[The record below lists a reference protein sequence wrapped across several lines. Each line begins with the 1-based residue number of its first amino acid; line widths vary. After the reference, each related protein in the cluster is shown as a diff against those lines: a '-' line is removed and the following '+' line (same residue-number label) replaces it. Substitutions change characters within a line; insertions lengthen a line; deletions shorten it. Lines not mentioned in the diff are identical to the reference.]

1 MGLLFDL
8 YGREGK
14 SWIGTIE
21 LASDGLNFI
30 NKTVQNGVDTP
41 DLLSTEEF
49 RGFWVFTKLTSDNK
63 VHIEVGRANETKAFM
78 SGTTETAMTWSWVT
92 LKQLATVA
100 TYRNFRPE
108 AHSSCR

>member
-14 SWIGTIE
+14 SWIGIIE
-21 LASDGLNFI
+21 LGSNFI
-30 NKTVQNGVDTP
+30 HETVQEGVDTP

-49 RGFWVFTKLTSDNK
+49 RGFWVLTKLTADNK
-63 VHIEVGRANETKAFM
+63 VHIEVGRSNETKAFM
-78 SGTTETAMTWSWVT
+78 SGTTEMAMSWSWVT
-92 LKQLATVA
+92 LKQLETTATF
-100 TYRNFRPE
+100 RNFRSE